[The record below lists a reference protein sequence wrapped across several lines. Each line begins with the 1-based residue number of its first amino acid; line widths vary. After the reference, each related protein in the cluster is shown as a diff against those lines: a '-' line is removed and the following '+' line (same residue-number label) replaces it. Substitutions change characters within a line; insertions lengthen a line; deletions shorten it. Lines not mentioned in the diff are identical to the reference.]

1 MFRTLQ
7 REGEDRYKFSET
19 HPGHE
24 FSYLMKLKYLTIP
37 RIALPKEKL
46 CPLKDFQLNATKPTE
61 ESFHKREIYAK
72 MAH

>member
-1 MFRTLQ
+1 
-7 REGEDRYKFSET
+7 
-19 HPGHE
+19 
-24 FSYLMKLKYLTIP
+24 MKLKYLTIP